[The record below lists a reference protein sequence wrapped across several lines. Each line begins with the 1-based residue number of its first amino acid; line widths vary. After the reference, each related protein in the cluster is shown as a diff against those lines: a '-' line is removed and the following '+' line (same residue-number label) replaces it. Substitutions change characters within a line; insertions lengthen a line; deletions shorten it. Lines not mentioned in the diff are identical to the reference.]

1 MILLP
6 LLVYDKND
14 NPRGELFIVFVCVMG
29 AIGLVSFWL
38 LRRMTTERLAPAV
51 ASEKQKF
58 NYFATL
64 KSFFKNKPMMG
75 ATISTV
81 AYLALMM
88 TVTTSMPYVFMCYF
102 KNTKLITIASMLAGC
117 PIALGI
123 VLAKPMLKKFSKKQL
138 CTYPFLLS
146 ALSAGGGVCKNK
158 KSLCLD
164 SPRSRF
170 NVRRCVLPH
179 TYVGTRC
186 GLHRLS
192 GAQKTGRREESSIYA
207 TYSLFRK
214 IAAGRR
220 SRGSKLRNRRNR
232 LQSEPRRCLSR
243 HRAFPKKYI
252 S

>member
-1 MILLP
+1 
-6 LLVYDKND
+6 
-14 NPRGELFIVFVCVMG
+14 MG

-102 KNTKLITIASMLAGC
+102 QNTKLITIASMLAGC

-123 VLAKPMLKKFSKKQL
+123 VLAKPMLKN
-138 CTYPFLLS
+138 S
-146 ALSAGGGVCKNK
+146 AKAALHIPVFTVGSFGRDCGVCKNK

-170 NVRRCVLPH
+170 NVRRGVLPH

-186 GLHRLS
+186 GLH
-192 GAQKTGRREESSIYA
+192 
-207 TYSLFRK
+207 
-214 IAAGRR
+214 
-220 SRGSKLRNRRNR
+220 
-232 LQSEPRRCLSR
+232 
-243 HRAFPKKYI
+243 
-252 S
+252 

>member
-1 MILLP
+1 
-6 LLVYDKND
+6 
-14 NPRGELFIVFVCVMG
+14 MG

-123 VLAKPMLKKFSKKQL
+123 VLAKPMLKIQQKQL

-146 ALSAGGGVCKNK
+146 ALSAG
-158 KSLCLD
+158 
-164 SPRSRF
+164 
-170 NVRRCVLPH
+170 
-179 TYVGTRC
+179 
-186 GLHRLS
+186 
-192 GAQKTGRREESSIYA
+192 
-207 TYSLFRK
+207 
-214 IAAGRR
+214 IAAFVRIKIPTSG
-220 SRGSKLRNRRNR
+220 
-232 LQSEPRRCLSR
+232 
-243 HRAFPKKYI
+243 
-252 S
+252 